1 MNRKKG
7 IIAAGTFTGLIL
19 LTILALGFGSL
30 QTSSAD
36 SEADSSAADISPP
49 ATDNV
54 NAEQALQQWQ
64 TYGAELEQTV
74 RTLQERDLAY
84 QQQLEQ
90 ANQTITTL
98 QNEINANNS
107 APANQQ
113 YKEHE
118 RAEHESYEFGERDD

>member
-19 LTILALGFGSL
+19 LTILALGFGNL
-30 QTSSAD
+30 RASSAN
-36 SEADSSAADISPP
+36 SGADSSAADISPP

-98 QNEINANNS
+98 QNQINANNS
-107 APANQQ
+107 APAYQDHE
-113 YKEHE
+113 EHE
-118 RAEHESYEFGERDD
+118 RAEHELSVFGEHDD